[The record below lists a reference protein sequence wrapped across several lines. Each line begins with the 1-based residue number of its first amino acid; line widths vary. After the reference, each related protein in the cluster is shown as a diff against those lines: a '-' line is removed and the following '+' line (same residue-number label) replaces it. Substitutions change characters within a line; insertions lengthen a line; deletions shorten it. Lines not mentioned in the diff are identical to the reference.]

1 MRSTP
6 DDGYPVRSKQIRNA
20 LGDVPIMKQDNRK
33 RPGCGTHNQ
42 EGQYRFRWNPSC
54 SFNLPVTYLLRGLNH
69 FLPDRDTV
77 TEVLIVLGIVTV
89 IYFFSWADN
98 LQGVAQQM
106 SPSVSEASPATIQK

>member
-6 DDGYPVRSKQIRNA
+6 DDGYPSDPSKFAAPWGI
-20 LGDVPIMKQDNRK
+20 VPIMKQDNRK
-33 RPGCGTHNQ
+33 RPGCGTRNQ

-54 SFNLPVTYLLRGLNH
+54 SFNLPVTYLLRGLNR

-89 IYFFSWADN
+89 IYFFPWADN